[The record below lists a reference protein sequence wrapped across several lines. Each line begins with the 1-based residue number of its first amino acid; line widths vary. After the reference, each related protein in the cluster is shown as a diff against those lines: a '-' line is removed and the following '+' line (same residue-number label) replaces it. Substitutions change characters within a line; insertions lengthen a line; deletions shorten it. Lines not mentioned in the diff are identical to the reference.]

1 MGRTSP
7 LLLPWG
13 NTRADHS
20 HSWFTLSGAC
30 LALAVAA
37 VVVCSAFNTSRHAV
51 ELLQAEQTEHAWH
64 GVDTEA
70 INLVFK
76 AQNTLSQ
83 LAVVQP
89 PKHASLW
96 RMSPARARRVDE
108 APEGRMEWKAIDKSV
123 ALMASERGYLK
134 FQALAEAKQDDQD
147 SDSEDD
153 QDSDSEDTADGNDGN
168 DRSSDATDTDEGNAG
183 SSDATDADNDNAVTP
198 DDNDNDAQ
206 NTNEDNDESSDVE
219 ESSSSD
225 SNEDGNGLNLF
236 SSLAPKG
243 GGGKVHTQKHNDT
256 TTHTRT
262 RTRANILN

>member
-1 MGRTSP
+1 MGRTSA
-7 LLLPWG
+7 LLPWG

-20 HSWFTLSGAC
+20 HSWFTLPGVC
-30 LALAVAA
+30 LTLAVAA
-37 VVVCSAFNTSRHAV
+37 VVVCSAFSTSRHAV
-51 ELLQAEQTEHAWH
+51 ELLQAEHTEHAWH

-83 LAVVQP
+83 LALVQP
-89 PKHASLW
+89 PKHASLV
-96 RMSPARARRVDE
+96 MSPARARRVDE
-108 APEGRMEWKAIDKSV
+108 SPEGRMEWKAIDKGV

-147 SDSEDD
+147 SDSED
-153 QDSDSEDTADGNDGN
+153 T
-168 DRSSDATDTDEGNAG
+168 
-183 SSDATDADNDNAVTP
+183 DNDNAVNL

-206 NTNEDNDESSDVE
+206 NTNEDNDESS
-219 ESSSSD
+219 SSSSD
-225 SNEDGNGLNLF
+225 SNENGNGLNLF

-243 GGGKVHTQKHNDT
+243 GGGEVHTQNHNDT

-262 RTRANILN
+262 RTRATY

>member
-7 LLLPWG
+7 LLPWG

-20 HSWFTLSGAC
+20 HSWFTLPGVC
-30 LALAVAA
+30 LTLAVAA
-37 VVVCSAFNTSRHAV
+37 VVVCSAFSTSRHAV

-76 AQNTLSQ
+76 AQNTFSQ
-83 LAVVQP
+83 LAAVQP

-108 APEGRMEWKAIDKSV
+108 SPEGRMEWKAIDKSV

-147 SDSEDD
+147 SDSED
-153 QDSDSEDTADGNDGN
+153 TADATDTDEGN
-168 DRSSDATDTDEGNAG
+168 DRSSDATDT
-183 SSDATDADNDNAVTP
+183 
-198 DDNDNDAQ
+198 
-206 NTNEDNDESSDVE
+206 NDESSDVE
-219 ESSSSD
+219 DGSSSD
-225 SNEDGNGLNLF
+225 SNEDGNGLNLL

-243 GGGKVHTQKHNDT
+243 GGGKVHKQNHNDT